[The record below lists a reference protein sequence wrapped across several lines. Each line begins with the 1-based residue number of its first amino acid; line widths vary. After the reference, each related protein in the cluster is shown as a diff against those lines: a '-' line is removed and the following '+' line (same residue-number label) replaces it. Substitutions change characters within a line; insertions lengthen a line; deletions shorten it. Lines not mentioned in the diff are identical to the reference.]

1 MILTTQLN
9 RRCDLLIKEELEK
22 LLELQNID
30 DQLGELER
38 SKVYLPDMISNIEN
52 DIKNWKEKYE
62 NNVGLYDK
70 LTREKK
76 HLELEIEVA
85 ESELKKSQQQMKAI
99 KTNREYDAL
108 TTQISGIKEKIS
120 AMEED
125 LLEKMDTLDSTKEE
139 KEEFKNKHE
148 EMEESNHEVLM
159 NLRKEI
165 DSIEDKIRMK
175 EDQRHNVKVRVNPRT
190 MSHYERI
197 RKGKGGMAV
206 VTVKKRSCSGCYK
219 QLPPHMVQEIKKG
232 ERLLTCDNCGRILL
246 WAGDDS
252 Q

>member
-1 MILTTQLN
+1 MSEPFQG
-9 RRCDLLIKEELEK
+9 RCVLQVRKELEQ

-52 DIKNWKEKYE
+52 DVENYKNKFEE
-62 NNVGLYDK
+62 NSRLYDS
-70 LTREKK
+70 LIRERKR
-76 HLELEIEVA
+76 LELEIEVA
-85 ESELKKSQQQMKAI
+85 KTDLRKSQDKMKEI
-99 KTNREYDAL
+99 KTNKEYDAL
-108 TTQISGIKEKIS
+108 TAEISNLKSKINTL
-120 AMEED
+120 EEN
-125 LLEKMDTLDSTKEE
+125 LLETMDKIDRTK
-139 KEEFKNKHE
+139 E
-148 EMEESNHEVLM
+148 EMEEFKARYEELEKSNKEVLK
-159 NLRKEI
+159 NLKNEI

-175 EDQRHNVKVRVNPRT
+175 EDERNAVKDKITRRV

-206 VTVKKRSCSGCYK
+206 VTVRKLSCGGCYK
-219 QLPPHMVQEIKKG
+219 QLPPKMIQEIKKG

-246 WAGDDS
+246 WAGDES